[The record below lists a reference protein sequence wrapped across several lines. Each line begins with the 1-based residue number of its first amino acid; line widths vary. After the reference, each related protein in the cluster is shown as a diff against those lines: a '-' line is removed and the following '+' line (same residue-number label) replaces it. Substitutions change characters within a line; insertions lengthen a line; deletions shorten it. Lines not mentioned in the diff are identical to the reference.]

1 MEKIT
6 SVNSGR
12 RDAFKN
18 TLRTARGSTHKKLFF
33 LLCRFLMFF
42 VGVLLLWDCLFWLVL
57 PYIFRFW
64 PLLTPFRQKYSWKI
78 CRSDTL
84 QVALQETCRMSAKK
98 SDWLY
103 KFHGKIA
110 VHTSVAR
117 VTACEEPARK
127 WDRRQKIG
135 ISQSNPLNRALI
147 KNRPKQVKI
156 QISREVQGF
165 LKIFRV

>member
-1 MEKIT
+1 
-6 SVNSGR
+6 
-12 RDAFKN
+12 
-18 TLRTARGSTHKKLFF
+18 
-33 LLCRFLMFF
+33 
-42 VGVLLLWDCLFWLVL
+42 
-57 PYIFRFW
+57 
-64 PLLTPFRQKYSWKI
+64 
-78 CRSDTL
+78 
-84 QVALQETCRMSAKK
+84 MSAKK

-147 KNRPKQVKI
+147 QNRPKQVKI
-156 QISREVQGF
+156 QISRKVQGF
-165 LKIFRV
+165 LKIFRVQYGALTGRRSKPPCLEWCNTIFLYETFSRPVPRDFN